1 MDFIRIPFCKKL
13 SPEEIAYLKSLTT
26 GLDRQI
32 ETVAEYIGT
41 EEFAALQNMNQMQID
56 AFFRNSGIKQ
66 KLDDLIAYNASDSE
80 QFIRQFYKIGSEL
93 GYENIGG
100 ILAYTQADRI
110 ALYNLTTYNFNLVT
124 NLNTELR
131 EGIREVIFNA
141 VASGDGYQVTMRNLM
156 ELPLSPINNNISVR
170 TRAEMIARTEHAR
183 AVNTGTLQ
191 AYVNYGVTEV
201 EIITAQD
208 DLVCDD
214 CIDAEENNPHSIV
227 EAQNLLPMHPNCY
240 DMRTKVFTDNGWKY
254 FKDITEEDK
263 LLSLNPQT
271 NEIEFIDYVK
281 IIEVKNIH
289 GFMYHIHNRWFDI
302 CVTPDHDCFIHQR
315 KDGGK
320 RGRYFEPQF
329 RKPSELNSESY
340 FVRCVDTD
348 RENPKHVNVNGL
360 EFTPEDYAFFMAWYI
375 SEGSVL
381 HNHDTAKSHG
391 YPIKITQE
399 IGSNREVIQP
409 IFEKICSYLDIKLAI
424 GKNYFELY
432 NKRLYEYL
440 VQLGRS
446 HEKYIPKELFTLNK
460 ECLNIFLDNYI
471 LGDGHERKP
480 NNLNSI
486 ERTLYTSSPRLKD
499 DLSYLVLLCGYYPS
513 VYIHTKKGTVT
524 KHKNGEYIQNHNVYR
539 ISINNSSHS
548 TYSGCTVDKIPYNE
562 NVYCVE
568 LPKWHTLWIMRN
580 GKTSWNG
587 NCRCAYAPVVE
598 SVDDLE
604 RVENPMSVDLTD

>member
-208 DLVCDD
+208 NLVCDD
-214 CIDAEENNPHSIV
+214 CIDAEENNPHSIQ
-227 EAQNLLPMHPNCY
+227 EAQSLLPMHPNC
-240 DMRTKVFTDNGWKY
+240 
-254 FKDITEEDK
+254 
-263 LLSLNPQT
+263 
-271 NEIEFIDYVK
+271 
-281 IIEVKNIH
+281 
-289 GFMYHIHNRWFDI
+289 
-302 CVTPDHDCFIHQR
+302 
-315 KDGGK
+315 
-320 RGRYFEPQF
+320 
-329 RKPSELNSESY
+329 
-340 FVRCVDTD
+340 
-348 RENPKHVNVNGL
+348 
-360 EFTPEDYAFFMAWYI
+360 
-375 SEGSVL
+375 
-381 HNHDTAKSHG
+381 
-391 YPIKITQE
+391 
-399 IGSNREVIQP
+399 
-409 IFEKICSYLDIKLAI
+409 
-424 GKNYFELY
+424 
-432 NKRLYEYL
+432 
-440 VQLGRS
+440 
-446 HEKYIPKELFTLNK
+446 
-460 ECLNIFLDNYI
+460 
-471 LGDGHERKP
+471 
-480 NNLNSI
+480 
-486 ERTLYTSSPRLKD
+486 
-499 DLSYLVLLCGYYPS
+499 
-513 VYIHTKKGTVT
+513 
-524 KHKNGEYIQNHNVYR
+524 
-539 ISINNSSHS
+539 
-548 TYSGCTVDKIPYNE
+548 
-562 NVYCVE
+562 
-568 LPKWHTLWIMRN
+568 
-580 GKTSWNG
+580 
-587 NCRCAYAPVVE
+587 RCAYSPVVD
-598 SVDDLE
+598 SIDDLE
-604 RVENPMSVDLTD
+604 RVENPTSVDLTD